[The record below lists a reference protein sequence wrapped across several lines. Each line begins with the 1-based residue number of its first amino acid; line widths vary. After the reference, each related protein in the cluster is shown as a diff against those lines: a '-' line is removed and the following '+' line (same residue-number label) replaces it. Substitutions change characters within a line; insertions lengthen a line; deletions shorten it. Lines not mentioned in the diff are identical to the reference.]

1 MELLKT
7 AFIKIQSMV
16 NWKNIKSTTLLDSK
30 EVYSLMDY
38 NEESMLF
45 I

>member
-7 AFIKIQSMV
+7 VFEKIQSIA
-16 NWKNIKSTTLLDSK
+16 NSKSIKNTAFLKTK
-30 EVYSLMDY
+30 EVYSLYDY

>member
-7 AFIKIQSMV
+7 AFKKIQSIA
-16 NWKNIKSTTLLDSK
+16 NWKSINSTVFLKTK
-30 EVYSLMDY
+30 EVYSLYDY